1 MKTLFI
7 IVCLAL
13 APVTYSQTT
22 NDTDV
27 PQPQDLP
34 TFNHTYKAEAF
45 IDKVKQLMPLK
56 DDESDYQLI
65 RRYFEQHNIVLHPPE
80 AMFLEGKFHMLFVKA
95 TPSDQKKIQALFTKV
110 EGEK

>member
-1 MKTLFI
+1 I
-7 IVCLAL
+7 ACLAL
-13 APVTYSQTT
+13 ASATYSQTT

-45 IDKVKQLMPLK
+45 IDKAKKLMPQK
-56 DDESDYQLI
+56 EDESDGQLI
-65 RRYFEQHNIVLHPPE
+65 LRTFKQHNIVLHPPE

-95 TPSDQKKIQALFTKV
+95 TPSDQKKIQALFTEV